1 MDRNTTGALLLAG
14 VGVLGVAG
22 LTVALDGS
30 EGASTTAIAA
40 QAAPVSP
47 DEHTATAGQGNGW
60 GQGQRIGN
68 GPGQGQRIGN
78 GPGQGQGNGNG
89 QGYGQGANGSG
100 THGQGGQQESHAEDV
115 PATVPG
121 ATITKDVAEQ
131 LAFMVEEEKLAHDV
145 YALAMG
151 AHPDARV
158 FANINRSESTHM
170 SEVQVLLDRYSVK
183 DPTKGN
189 EPGEFEDES
198 LQALYNEL
206 AERVDDS
213 REAAA
218 QVGVDIEVKDIADLK
233 EAMTLDAPADVTAVL
248 GNLLA
253 GSERHLAAF
262 QRNGGTIATA

>member
-1 MDRNTTGALLLAG
+1 MDRNVTATLLLAG

-30 EGASTTAIAA
+30 EGSSTTAIVA
-40 QAAPVSP
+40 QAAPASP
-47 DEHTATAGQGNGW
+47 DAHSATAGQGNGQRSGNGW
-60 GQGQRIGN
+60 GQGN
-68 GPGQGQRIGN
+68 GQRGGN
-78 GPGQGQGNGNG
+78 GQGQGTGNG
-89 QGYGQGANGSG
+89 RGQGATGSG
-100 THGQGGQQESHAEDV
+100 THGQGGQQESHAEDI
-115 PATVPG
+115 PAAVPG
-121 ATITKDVAEQ
+121 AKITKDVAKE
-131 LAFMVEEEKLAHDV
+131 LAFMVEEEKLARDV
-145 YALAMG
+145 YALAMA

-183 DPTKGN
+183 DPTEGN
-189 EPGEFEDES
+189 EPGEFEDKS
-198 LQALYNEL
+198 LQALYDEL
-206 AERVDDS
+206 AKRVDDS

-218 QVGVDIEVKDIADLK
+218 QVGVDIEVRDIADLK